1 MKSKSTTTKKRT
13 KAVQLASL
21 RYVRTVKMGERWNT
35 YLQIDRTR
43 SRMTTSALDSAPQT
57 GVPAGG
63 HYVHRL
69 VRHLDLFSGIGGF
82 ALAAR
87 MVGGI
92 ETIAFSEIEPYANS
106 ILKRH
111 WPDVPNLGD
120 IRNVRGI
127 KCDLITGG
135 FPCQPFSIAGK
146 RRAEND
152 PRHLWPEMRRVIS
165 ESRPTWVLGENV
177 PHIANLVLGEVCADL
192 EAEGYEVQPLDI
204 PACAVGGGHLR
215 QRTWLLAHLA
225 DGGQEKDGAETAI
238 QAGQR
243 NQRPESSGELPGGLG
258 RLDWR
263 PAMPA
268 VVRDVDGIP
277 NRTHRIH
284 ALGNAIV
291 PQVAAEI
298 LRCMMR
304 VDCLANASGE
314 PHGPNT

>member
-1 MKSKSTTTKKRT
+1 MTAKIDI
-13 KAVQLASL
+13 A
-21 RYVRTVKMGERWNT
+21 NT
-35 YLQIDRTR
+35 Q
-43 SRMTTSALDSAPQT
+43 DSAAVS
-57 GVPAGG
+57 GSD
-63 HYVHRL
+63 HRL

-82 ALAAR
+82 ALAAQW
-87 MVGGI
+87 VGGI
-92 ETIAFSEIEPYANS
+92 KTIGFSEIEPYANT

-111 WPDVPNLGD
+111 WPDVPNYGD
-120 IRNVRGI
+120 IRNVPSVR
-127 KCDLITGG
+127 CDLITGG

-152 PRHLWPEMRRVIS
+152 PRHLWPQMLRVIS
-165 ESRPTWVLGENV
+165 QSRPTWVLGENV
-177 PHIANLVLGEVCADL
+177 PHIANLVLGEVCSDL

-204 PACAVGGGHLR
+204 PACAVGAGHLR

-225 DGGQEKDGAETAI
+225 DRGQKANSAETPL
-238 QAGQR
+238 QAGSD
-243 NQRPESSGELPGGLG
+243 NTRPESAGELSGGLG

-277 NRTHRIH
+277 NRIHRIH

-304 VDCLANASGE
+304 VDCMANAKVSRAPTKNYE
-314 PHGPNT
+314 RTD